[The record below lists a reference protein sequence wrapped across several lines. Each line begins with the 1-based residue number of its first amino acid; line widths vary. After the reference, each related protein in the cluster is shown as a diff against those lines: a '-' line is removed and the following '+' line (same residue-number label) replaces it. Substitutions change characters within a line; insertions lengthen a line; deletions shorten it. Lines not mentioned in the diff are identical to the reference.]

1 MRSEPPRGA
10 TDRPG
15 IEGAGRSP
23 GNSSLLG
30 GRAWFLHPASAAVAA
45 VALRAGLALWW
56 GTLRAPQVFETEE
69 LVRNWFGGR
78 GYTYHF
84 LETDY
89 RSFHS
94 ALPYDLLY
102 AAVYG
107 LGGGR
112 PAANLVGQWMC
123 AALLCLVV
131 GRLGMRLGPPPV
143 AGLAAWLAAIHPGLV
158 AYDATRLAQFSFDAT
173 LVAGVLLTFVRWSEH
188 PSLGRAG
195 CAGLVTGLLM
205 YERGTAGL
213 FFPVALWWIKKVTDL
228 SWRCWTRQVGVYAAI
243 AALLV
248 LPWMVRNG
256 LVHGRF
262 VPLMTTTWMALW
274 EGNNEIATG
283 TEFTADGQ
291 PIKWAPPPELRE
303 RLAGRDELEQM
314 EAFREA
320 ALTFIRTQP
329 RGAAELYVR
338 KLGFF
343 WWRSPDT
350 GRWYPGGSVAAYQA
364 WYLVFLGFAVIGVVT
379 LAQGPPRPWAV
390 ARLVLW
396 LGLTFSAGQALFYI
410 GGRHRWTIEPVL
422 GLLSAAGAWWV
433 WRRARKPA

>member
-1 MRSEPPRGA
+1 V
-10 TDRPG
+10 TDHRRA
-15 IEGAGRSP
+15 EGEGRSP
-23 GNSSLLG
+23 GSSARRG
-30 GRAWFLHPASAAVAA
+30 VSAWLLHPASAAVAA

-56 GTLRAPQVFETEE
+56 GTLRTAQVFETEE

-84 LETDY
+84 QGTDY
-89 RSFHS
+89 HSFHS

-107 LGGGR
+107 LSGGDR
-112 PAANLVGQWMC
+112 AANLVVQWMC

-131 GRLGMRLGPPPV
+131 GQIGMRLGPPPL
-143 AGLAAWLAAIHPGLV
+143 AGIAAWLAATHPGLV

-173 LVAGVLLTFVRWSEH
+173 LVAGVLLAFVRWSEH
-188 PSLGRAG
+188 PSVGRAG

-213 FFPVALWWIKKVTDL
+213 FFPVALWWIKGVTRL
-228 SWRCWTRQVGVYAAI
+228 SWRCWTRQVGVYAVI

-256 LVHGRF
+256 VVHGRF

-283 TEFTADGQ
+283 TEFTADGR

-303 RLAGRDELEQM
+303 RLAGRGELEQM
-314 EAFREA
+314 EAFRDA
-320 ALTFIRTQP
+320 AVTFIRTQP
-329 RGAAELYVR
+329 GRAAELYVR
-338 KLGFF
+338 KLEFF
-343 WWRSPDT
+343 WWRSPHT
-350 GRWYPGGSVAAYQA
+350 GLWYPGWWGTAYEA
-364 WYLVFLGFAVIGVVT
+364 WYLVFAGCAAIGFVA
-379 LAQGPPRPWAV
+379 LARGDPGPWAV
-390 ARLVLW
+390 ARLVFSLAAS
-396 LGLTFSAGQALFYI
+396 FSAGQALFYI

-422 GLLSAAGAWWV
+422 GLLSAAGVWWAW
-433 WRRARKPA
+433 RQARKLA